1 MRDKLE
7 NFVEQHLHEFDIK
20 VPKKKNWSLIEKKL
34 DELSNNTDALEQFVI
49 DNRDS
54 FNNQLPN
61 PSVWSKVDQ
70 QLSPTSKVRSF
81 KLIRYAGIAASII
94 LLMMAS
100 ALAGIYFY
108 GEKSPTIVNVDPTPH
123 EATEISADL
132 LEFEKDYKKR
142 VNKKHVQLASYN
154 NDSKASEALTTVN
167 EDLSQVDDILNEL
180 RNEFKD
186 APRGSEEQI
195 INAMVRNYETKL
207 KILEIVLKRIEKK
220 NNDEGT
226 SM

>member
-7 NFVEQHLHEFDIK
+7 NFVEQHVHEFDIK
-20 VPKKKNWSLIEKKL
+20 VPRKENWSLIEKKM
-34 DELSNNTDALEQFVI
+34 DELHNNTDALAQFVI
-49 DNRDS
+49 DNKDS
-54 FNNQLPN
+54 FNNKLPN
-61 PSVWSKVDQ
+61 PNVWSKIDQ

-81 KLIRYAGIAASII
+81 KLIRYAGIAASIV
-94 LLMMAS
+94 LLMLAS

-108 GEKSPTIVNVDPTPH
+108 GEKPTPIVNANLTPN
-123 EATEISADL
+123 EATEISTEL

-142 VNKKHVQLASYN
+142 VNKKHVQLASYHDN
-154 NDSKASEALTTVN
+154 TKASEVLSTVN
-167 EDLSQVDDILNEL
+167 EDLSKVDEILNEL

-186 APRGSEEQI
+186 AQKGSEKQI
-195 INAMVRNYETKL
+195 INAMIKNYETKL

-220 NNDEGT
+220 NNDEGI